1 MTPPPPQLLVAFEKI
16 TQQDIVWNSDDHT
29 SLPRMELKQKVWR
42 LRMDFHPPPFT
53 KDCKCNIQ
61 NFFITMLKK
70 AYFYPWNV
78 SSSKSHSIQVLH
90 QQFFWGGG
98 GRGVKAYADSADAGG
113 RGGSKIMEN
122 LLT

>member
-1 MTPPPPQLLVAFEKI
+1 MAFEKI
-16 TQQDIVWNSDDHT
+16 AQQDIVWNSDDHT

-70 AYFYPWNV
+70 AYFYLEMCHQA
-78 SSSKSHSIQVLH
+78 SHLPFKYYISN
-90 QQFFWGGG
+90 FFSGG
-98 GRGVKAYADSADAGG
+98 GVKAYADSADAGG